1 MTQKRKRTALWMF
14 ASVGLVATAGAGV
27 ATRAAHQTKPQVM
40 TVQVTRGEIVQTI
53 SATGSLAAVRTVAV
67 GSQVSGRIS
76 ALRADFDDVVRK
88 GQVLAELDPSMLQAE
103 AEQAQASL
111 ASAEAEVERLKVEH
125 DAARTTLNRTEAL
138 AERQLVSAL
147 ELETAQVSLKSS
159 EAGIR
164 SAEASVA
171 KARASLNQARVNLGH
186 TVITSPIDGTVI
198 SRAVDAGQTVAASLS
213 APTLFT
219 LAADL
224 THMRVSANIDESD
237 VSLVEPGQAVT
248 FRVDAYPDDV
258 FQGKVAQVRLEAS
271 TSQNVVTYAT
281 VIDVDNP
288 ELKLMPGMTTTISI
302 EVARRADALQVPSTA
317 LRVRPS
323 AAALAA
329 LGGQAPVAGAEPAGQ
344 TGACGASRNCATL
357 WLFNGSALS
366 SVAVRTGIT
375 NGTTTEILTPALAEG
390 DPVVSAITVA
400 ASGSKSVAATVST
413 GSSRSPLL
421 GSSGPPPPGGGGPPR

>member
-1 MTQKRKRTALWMF
+1 
-14 ASVGLVATAGAGV
+14 
-27 ATRAAHQTKPQVM
+27 
-40 TVQVTRGEIVQTI
+40 
-53 SATGSLAAVRTVAV
+53 
-67 GSQVSGRIS
+67 
-76 ALRADFDDVVRK
+76 
-88 GQVLAELDPSMLQAE
+88 
-103 AEQAQASL
+103 
-111 ASAEAEVERLKVEH
+111 VERLKVVR
-125 DAARTTLNRTEAL
+125 DAARTTLKRTEAL

-159 EAGIR
+159 EAEIR

-171 KARASLNQARVNLGH
+171 RARAGLNQARVNLGH

-198 SRAVDAGQTVAASLS
+198 SRAVDAGQTVAASMS

-237 VSLVEPGQAVT
+237 VSLIEAGQPVT
-248 FRVDAYPDDV
+248 FRVDAYPNDV

-281 VIDVDNP
+281 VIDVENP
-288 ELKLMPGMTTTISI
+288 ELRLKPGMTTTITI
-302 EVARRADALQVPSTA
+302 EVARRADALQVPSKA

-329 LGGQAPVAGAEPAGQ
+329 LGGQTPAAAAPTPVQADSCGGA
-344 TGACGASRNCATL
+344 RNCATL
-357 WLFNGSALS
+357 WVFDGAALS

-375 NGTTTEILTPALAEG
+375 NGTTTEIIGSPFAQG
-390 DPVVSAITVA
+390 DAIVSAISVPASGSKTVA
-400 ASGSKSVAATVST
+400 ASGSSST
-413 GSSRSPLL
+413 SRSPLL
-421 GSSGPPPPGGGGPPR
+421 GSSGPPPPPGGGGPPR